1 MNRNMRMLHNENNRL
16 DKTLCEDYQK
26 LMTDI
31 VCYLRGA
38 DISELQQEKVRYDL
52 TLMLLEAQQR
62 NAPLDEVF
70 PEDYKAFCDTVIK
83 ELPPRS
89 QLEKLRERLQIV
101 FLLIAILGVINLFL
115 SKDGLHA
122 LLQLDIQSTYPLS
135 LSTLLLD
142 ILLGIS
148 AVCIVQ
154 WICRSSFENDD
165 KTVKR
170 RLLLLWLFTLCISVG
185 CMLLFQNIIVLRI
198 PIWLFVLFCFSSYL
212 LYLALAFCNCKDV
225 AS

>member
-1 MNRNMRMLHNENNRL
+1 MNRNMRMLHKENNRL
-16 DKTLCEDYQK
+16 DKTLCEDYQR

-165 KTVKR
+165 KVAAPVAVYIMHQCWLYAAVSEYHRAANSGMAVCTV
-170 RLLLLWLFTLCISVG
+170 LLQLLSAVSGSC
-185 CMLLFQNIIVLRI
+185 VLQ
-198 PIWLFVLFCFSSYL
+198 L
-212 LYLALAFCNCKDV
+212 
-225 AS
+225 

>member
-1 MNRNMRMLHNENNRL
+1 MNRNMRMLHKENNRL
-16 DKTLCEDYQK
+16 DKSLCEDYQR

-101 FLLIAILGVINLFL
+101 FLLIAILAL
-115 SKDGLHA
+115 SICFFQRTAFMHCCSSIYKAPIRFPYQHCCW
-122 LLQLDIQSTYPLS
+122 
-135 LSTLLLD
+135 
-142 ILLGIS
+142 IS
-148 AVCIVQ
+148 CWA
-154 WICRSSFENDD
+154 
-165 KTVKR
+165 
-170 RLLLLWLFTLCISVG
+170 
-185 CMLLFQNIIVLRI
+185 
-198 PIWLFVLFCFSSYL
+198 
-212 LYLALAFCNCKDV
+212 
-225 AS
+225 

>member
-1 MNRNMRMLHNENNRL
+1 
-16 DKTLCEDYQK
+16 
-26 LMTDI
+26 MTDI

-212 LYLALAFCNCKDV
+212 LYLALAFCSCKDV

>member
-1 MNRNMRMLHNENNRL
+1 M
-16 DKTLCEDYQK
+16 
-26 LMTDI
+26 
-31 VCYLRGA
+31 
-38 DISELQQEKVRYDL
+38 
-52 TLMLLEAQQR
+52 
-62 NAPLDEVF
+62 F

-212 LYLALAFCNCKDV
+212 LYLALAFCSCKDV

>member
-16 DKTLCEDYQK
+16 DKTLCEDYQR

-38 DISELQQEKVRYDL
+38 NISELQQEKVRYDL

-165 KTVKR
+165 KAVKR

-198 PIWLFVLFCFSSYL
+198 PVWLFVLFCFSSYL
-212 LYLALAFCNCKDV
+212 LYLALAFCSCKDV